1 MGGLQTHSYTV
12 ITCLGEGPRPRQ
24 WRINT
29 FTISTEF
36 PGTSHEINS
45 SRAEC
50 PAAATVKVT
59 VQCRANLGVSVLVV
73 AFITAGLQL
82 FW

>member
-12 ITCLGEGPRPRQ
+12 ITCLGDWPRPRQ

-36 PGTSHEINS
+36 PGTSHERNS
-45 SRAEC
+45 SRVEC

-59 VQCRANLGVSVLVV
+59 FQCRANLGVSFLVV